1 MEGVARVLCMYA
13 CCVSVCVL
21 LYMRWKKCLSSDQAQ
36 NVLVMYNTKLLLPL
50 KRVRNELGAI
60 CRCLEQQHLRE
71 GGARSI
77 D

>member
-1 MEGVARVLCMYA
+1 
-13 CCVSVCVL
+13 
-21 LYMRWKKCLSSDQAQ
+21 MRWKKCLSSDQAQ